1 MGLRQRRAYPPSRIF
16 RSFRLT
22 VPPGGQL
29 TGIAEMPVA
38 KRISGRLLMA
48 AGFAGLL
55 AATTPV
61 RADVCDEQAKTL
73 ASQIDG
79 LKIGKAR
86 GGVIALEHP
95 AVSRAS
101 LGCSARNITNE
112 IFAATESRKPSDQF
126 YDFVASATAIIFAI
140 PKPDALRGAQRCA
153 GRVGIIRGNDIETR
167 YRRLDIR
174 CIGTKTELSI
184 SISREKDND
193 G

>member
-1 MGLRQRRAYPPSRIF
+1 MPRPARLIF
-16 RSFRLT
+16 AVTFVATLAGVT
-22 VPPGGQL
+22 
-29 TGIAEMPVA
+29 IAALPA
-38 KRISGRLLMA
+38 
-48 AGFAGLL
+48 
-55 AATTPV
+55 
-61 RADVCDEQAKTL
+61 RADVCDEQAKIL

-86 GGVIALEHP
+86 GGMIALEHP

-101 LGCSARNITNE
+101 LGCSGRNITNE
-112 IFAATESRKPSDQF
+112 VFAATDSRKPSDAF

-184 SISREKDND
+184 SVSREKDND
-193 G
+193 S